1 MLSKKKKIIIVASF
15 CLLLVVTGV
24 LNLVLNRKA
33 TESVVETNTVTTQ
46 NVFNNYR
53 ENRKLTRTEQMAELD
68 AIINDMNASEETRAN
83 AQAKK
88 DEIFARMN
96 MELQLETLITSQ
108 GFDDCIIISSAN
120 SINVVIKLNRDAV
133 QEDIDKIMDIVEGN
147 SDYVLDNMEVTCMK

>member
-147 SDYVLDNMEVTCMK
+147 SDYVLDNMEVTCKK